1 MEDNLQI
8 PSSVFKS
15 PAYWNIGGTL
25 TEWQV
30 YMQHHAKEFGGSVG
44 TDEATMGVYG
54 ELECRI
60 NSLRSEMSKA

>member
-1 MEDNLQI
+1 M
-8 PSSVFKS
+8 
-15 PAYWNIGGTL
+15 

-60 NSLRSEMSKA
+60 NSLRSEMSKAIANADKTQIRL